1 MHSWYGTFMGH
12 IGHKLN
18 RIQWGQN
25 FLLIEKVKDLSS
37 RLWYMQETIKNGW
50 SRTLPDSLK
59 SALPSI
65 EEIEAELGGR
75 EAENGE

>member
-1 MHSWYGTFMGH
+1 MGH

-37 RLWYMQETIKNGW
+37 RLWYMQKSKSELT
-50 SRTLPDSLK
+50 RALPDSLK
-59 SALPSI
+59 SARPTI
-65 EEIEAELGGR
+65 EEIEVELGGTGVWY
-75 EAENGE
+75 GE